1 MKLKNLFL
9 ILLILVT
16 GSLNNHV
23 VHAESLDLAC
33 EKYRN
38 LKCGDFPSIR
48 RQDLPD
54 EFSDLAFKTI
64 DEFIK
69 KTYNL
74 SYECLIYFDYITG
87 EIIRCAMGKLDG
99 VDLTF
104 DINEFEGYNV
114 ASLHNHPEGIFSPP
128 SGKNFGIL
136 GRAFEDY
143 ELITSRDGFW
153 IFKAKR
159 LDLDLMQ
166 ELNFVSDA
174 LFYHSLQKCSNRYHD
189 EEILDKMI
197 DIRYGNQLLKY
208 INDKN
213 LSNIQLTKKEYV
225 K

>member
-1 MKLKNLFL
+1 MLH
-9 ILLILVT
+9 T
-16 GSLNNHV
+16 
-23 VHAESLDLAC
+23 ESLDLAC
-33 EKYRN
+33 ERYRN

-54 EFSDLAFKTI
+54 EFSDLAFITI

-104 DINEFEGYNV
+104 DDEEFKGYNV
-114 ASLHNHPEGIFSPP
+114 ASLHNHPEGVFSPP

-143 ELITSRDGFW
+143 ELIFSREIFW
-153 IFKAKR
+153 IFKAKTK
-159 LDLDLMQ
+159 DFALMW
-166 ELNFVSDA
+166 ELNLASEE
-174 LFYHSLQKCSNRYHD
+174 LFYSIVQNCSNRYPD
-189 EEILDKMI
+189 EELLDKMI
-197 DIRYGNQLLKY
+197 DIRYGNHLSKY

-213 LSNIQLTKKEYV
+213 IKDIQLTKKEYV